1 MFFQPQVAWLGQAGK
16 QASLSYQWVISI
28 SAQAGLALISVSH
41 LHLCLIWSE
50 KRPRK
55 SYQFTL
61 TLPLSIME
69 YNAFIKRTYLAGD
82 FLKKR
87 MEGSNNADYPAIS
100 QQSNSYLME
109 DKQLLEQDT
118 RRILSGEFEM
128 IDTSDE
134 AQHMRKNGPYKYC
147 YMFLHICIYK
157 VWLNWKWLP
166 FDFFTKMM

>member
-1 MFFQPQVAWLGQAGK
+1 
-16 QASLSYQWVISI
+16 
-28 SAQAGLALISVSH
+28 
-41 LHLCLIWSE
+41 
-50 KRPRK
+50 
-55 SYQFTL
+55 
-61 TLPLSIME
+61 ME
-69 YNAFIKRTYLAGD
+69 YNDFIERTYLAGD

-100 QQSNSYLME
+100 QQ
-109 DKQLLEQDT
+109 QLLEQDT

-157 VWLNWKWLP
+157 V
-166 FDFFTKMM
+166 